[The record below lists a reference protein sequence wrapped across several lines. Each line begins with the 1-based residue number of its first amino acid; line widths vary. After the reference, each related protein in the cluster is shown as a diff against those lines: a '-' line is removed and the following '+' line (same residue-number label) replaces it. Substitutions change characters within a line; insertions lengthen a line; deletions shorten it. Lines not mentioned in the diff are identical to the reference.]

1 MDYRKILVTDGMSND
16 LLLFMTDAP
25 MEKVV
30 EFMIE
35 VKKAV
40 DNGDN
45 TTELYE
51 GFKAEWLFKVLL
63 DSEMETDTKEMARC
77 IGWDRDFDLSM
88 DLQKGVE
95 TMSNLTHLFKVG
107 QKVTY
112 RNNDFDAVK
121 RNIPCIVKE
130 TFSDHIIITDTETD
144 TDLWIEEG
152 FNMDC
157 VYPDYNFGNQIGG

>member
-30 EFMIE
+30 EFMIS

-51 GFKAEWLFKVLL
+51 EFKAEWLFKVLL

-88 DLQKGVE
+88 DYSEEEKNENWGEEICPHCDHV
-95 TMSNLTHLFKVG
+95 
-107 QKVTY
+107 
-112 RNNDFDAVK
+112 NNFVWQEGTPRRIK
-121 RNIPCIVKE
+121 CKNCG
-130 TFSDHIIITDTETD
+130 
-144 TDLWIEEG
+144 EEMLLCSLC
-152 FNMDC
+152 NMDEVDC
-157 VYPDYNFGNQIGG
+157 SKCPYWED

>member
-1 MDYRKILVTDGMSND
+1 MNYRKILVTDGMSND

-30 EFMIE
+30 EFMIA

-40 DNGDN
+40 DNGDS

-51 GFKAEWLFKVLL
+51 GFKTEWLFKVLL

-95 TMSNLTHLFKVG
+95 RMSDLTHLFKVG

-112 RNNDFDAVK
+112 RNNDFDAIK

-130 TFSDHIIITDTETD
+130 TYPDHIIITDTETN

-157 VYPDYNFGNQIGG
+157 VYPEYNVIGG

>member
-1 MDYRKILVTDGMSND
+1 MYRKILVTDGMSND

-35 VKKAV
+35 VKNAV

-63 DSEMETDTKEMARC
+63 DSELETDTKEMARC

-88 DLQKGVE
+88 DYSKEEKNENWGEEICPYCDHV
-95 TMSNLTHLFKVG
+95 
-107 QKVTY
+107 
-112 RNNDFDAVK
+112 NDFVWEEGTKRTIICKNCGKEILLCSLCDMDAVTCGK
-121 RNIPCIVKE
+121 CPYDNR
-130 TFSDHIIITDTETD
+130 
-144 TDLWIEEG
+144 EE
-152 FNMDC
+152 
-157 VYPDYNFGNQIGG
+157 

>member
-30 EFMIE
+30 EFMIA

-40 DNGDN
+40 DNGDS

-63 DSEMETDTKEMARC
+63 DSELETDTKEMARC
-77 IGWDRDFDLSM
+77 IRWDRGFDLSM
-88 DLQKGVE
+88 DLQKGVK
-95 TMSNLTHLFKVG
+95 TMLNLTHLFKVG

-121 RNIPCIVKE
+121 RNIPCVVKE
-130 TFSDHIIITDTETD
+130 TYPDHIIITDTETD
-144 TDLWIEEG
+144 TDL
-152 FNMDC
+152 
-157 VYPDYNFGNQIGG
+157 

>member
-16 LLLFMTDAP
+16 LLLFMTDAH

-30 EFMIE
+30 EFMIA

-63 DSEMETDTKEMARC
+63 DSEIETDTKEMARC
-77 IGWDRDFDLSM
+77 IGWDRNFDLSM
-88 DLQKGVE
+88 DL
-95 TMSNLTHLFKVG
+95 
-107 QKVTY
+107 
-112 RNNDFDAVK
+112 
-121 RNIPCIVKE
+121 
-130 TFSDHIIITDTETD
+130 
-144 TDLWIEEG
+144 
-152 FNMDC
+152 
-157 VYPDYNFGNQIGG
+157 

>member
-1 MDYRKILVTDGMSND
+1 MDYRKILVTDGISND

-30 EFMIE
+30 EFMIA

-40 DNGDN
+40 DNGDS

-63 DSEMETDTKEMARC
+63 DSELETDTKEMARC

-88 DLQKGVE
+88 DL
-95 TMSNLTHLFKVG
+95 
-107 QKVTY
+107 
-112 RNNDFDAVK
+112 
-121 RNIPCIVKE
+121 
-130 TFSDHIIITDTETD
+130 
-144 TDLWIEEG
+144 
-152 FNMDC
+152 
-157 VYPDYNFGNQIGG
+157 